1 MPPLLSDLR
10 PPVSPYR
17 AAQERLTQEIWCL
30 NRARLLRE
38 QAVVDP
44 FLDRLEED
52 GRRCLTLL
60 ARIPGTLHPALLDIQ
75 ARLLAAGRAFAY
87 PATSFHCTIRG
98 IYDYGKYTR
107 VESDIREFGDIL
119 SGLIADLPPITLHF
133 QGVNCTRSA
142 IYVQGFYDQPTLGLF
157 RHAIGESL
165 ARFRVAPLPTLD
177 VDIDFAW
184 VNLLRFAQTD
194 AAALVEAM
202 AALRDVPVGPMEV
215 QELELSEIDKFCL
228 PERTVHFRT
237 FKIGSG

>member
-1 MPPLLSDLR
+1 M
-10 PPVSPYR
+10 SPYR
-17 AAQERLTQEIWCL
+17 AAQVRLTQEIWCL
-30 NRARLLRE
+30 NRARLLQD

-44 FLDRLEED
+44 FLDKPGED
-52 GRRCLTLL
+52 ARRCLTLL
-60 ARIPGTLHPALLDIQ
+60 VRIPAGLHPALLDIQ
-75 ARLLAAGRAFAY
+75 ARLLAAGQAFAY
-87 PATSFHCTIRG
+87 PATSFHFTVRG
-98 IYDYGKYTR
+98 IYDYGKYAR
-107 VESDIREFGDIL
+107 VESDIREIGEIL
-119 SGLIADLPPITLHF
+119 SRLIADLSPITLQF

-157 RHAIGESL
+157 RQAIGESL
-165 ARFRVAPLPTLD
+165 GHFRVAPLPTLD

-194 AAALVEAM
+194 VAALVGAM
-202 AALRDVPVGPMEV
+202 AALRDVPVGSMEV